1 MAGHLIRGARLLTL
15 DGDDRGLET
24 GDVLIEGNHIA
35 DIGPSVPAGDAEV
48 IDGRDL
54 IAMPGLVDTHR
65 HCWGSMLRGGACY
78 GNLGDYF
85 GKVVFTYGAAFTPS
99 DNYTSVRLGMAE
111 TVSGGITAIHA
122 WEHNLHTPEHARA
135 TLQALRESGM
145 RGRFSYGPSADPE
158 DPRSFAQ
165 GSETIDFEDVLR
177 FRDEEFSGPGRF
189 DLGIAA
195 RGVEFSQEDVW
206 KREFAF
212 AREHGLPI
220 TAHSMMTPHDIE
232 QHRSVQVYRDHDA
245 LGPDLQL
252 VHCIRVNE
260 EEIGWLADSGTHVS
274 ISILSNLRCG
284 MGLPPVLAMTRAGV
298 AVALSLDTM
307 AAGDNAD
314 MFATMRITMGI
325 ERAKADDGAAYQP
338 IEVLGQATAA
348 GARYLG
354 LHNDL
359 GVLRKGAL
367 ADVILLR
374 ATDLNMAPL
383 NVTDGQV
390 VLCAQPSNVD
400 TVFIDGQLRKR
411 NGELLGIDTAAI
423 VRDATAAVAGLRE
436 RVGVPLT

>member
-1 MAGHLIRGARLLTL
+1 
-15 DGDDRGLET
+15 
-24 GDVLIEGNHIA
+24 
-35 DIGPSVPAGDAEV
+35 
-48 IDGRDL
+48 
-54 IAMPGLVDTHR
+54 
-65 HCWGSMLRGGACY
+65 
-78 GNLGDYF
+78 
-85 GKVVFTYGAAFTPS
+85 
-99 DNYTSVRLGMAE
+99 
-111 TVSGGITAIHA
+111 
-122 WEHNLHTPEHARA
+122 
-135 TLQALRESGM
+135 
-145 RGRFSYGPSADPE
+145 
-158 DPRSFAQ
+158 
-165 GSETIDFEDVLR
+165 
-177 FRDEEFSGPGRF
+177 
-189 DLGIAA
+189 
-195 RGVEFSQEDVW
+195 VW

-212 AREHGLPI
+212 AREHGMPI

-232 QHRSVQVYRDHDA
+232 QHRSVEVYRDHDA

-298 AVALSLDTM
+298 AVGLSLDTM

-325 ERAKADDGAAYQP
+325 ERAKADDGSAYQP
-338 IEVLGQATAA
+338 IEVLGQATAG

-354 LHNDL
+354 LGDDL

-400 TVFIDGQLRKR
+400 TVFIDGEPRKR
-411 NGELLGIDTAAI
+411 DGELVGIDTAAV
-423 VRDATAAVAGLRE
+423 VRDATAAVADLRE
-436 RVGVPLT
+436 RVGAPFT